1 MAKEIDFAIA
11 TPMSEEL
18 AMRLMNFLITATAK
32 RETVSVTGTIT
43 KKERAS

>member
-18 AMRLMNFLITATAK
+18 AMRLMNFLITATSK
-32 RETVSVTGTIT
+32 RENVSVTGTIT